1 MKLALDPKKL
11 LVTGVVGGSLLAG
24 VAVGAA
30 VTLAT
35 TAASAA
41 SPSPLDSSFNVMQGP
56 PPP

>member
-30 VTLAT
+30 ALAT